1 MCLEGFLGN
10 RLSQILL
17 FNKKFILHY
26 YMVLKFKEL
35 CSPSKFYFAVSFFFL
50 ISAAIQ
56 NIGYSTKYHLGH
68 YSCAVSSTIL
78 IFAFKLIYILFWTW
92 ILNLVCKDGH
102 KTIAWLLVLFP
113 VLLMFVL
120 LGTLLLMSN

>member
-1 MCLEGFLGN
+1 MA
-10 RLSQILL
+10 
-17 FNKKFILHY
+17 
-26 YMVLKFKEL
+26 LKFKEL
-35 CSPSKFYFAVSFFFL
+35 CSPSKFYFLVSILFL
-50 ISAAIQ
+50 ISSAIQ

-68 YSCAVSSTIL
+68 YSCVVSSTIL
-78 IFAFKLIYILFWTW
+78 LFSFKLAYILFWTW

>member
-1 MCLEGFLGN
+1 MA
-10 RLSQILL
+10 
-17 FNKKFILHY
+17 
-26 YMVLKFKEL
+26 LKFKEL
-35 CSPSKFYFAVSFFFL
+35 CSPSKFYFAVSILFL
-50 ISAAIQ
+50 ISSAIQ
-56 NIGYSTKYHLGH
+56 NIGCDNKYHLGH
-68 YSCAVSSTIL
+68 YSCPVSSTIIL
-78 IFAFKLIYILFWTW
+78 FAFKLGYILFWTW